1 MQPDRRFNNN
11 QSAYNTT
18 NSSRAGP
25 QQTPRNKNK
34 PQVPLP
40 NSRRSIT
47 PLRVHDRLASS
58 PLRAPLESAIEKC
71 AREKSLE
78 RHNRSRVLNRS
89 SRREDSS
96 IIRRGFL

>member
-11 QSAYNTT
+11 QSAYTT
-18 NSSRAGP
+18 SCNSRAGP
-25 QQTPRNKNK
+25 QQTPRTKTK

-47 PLRVHDRLASS
+47 PSRVHDRLASS

-78 RHNRSRVLNRS
+78 RQNRSRVLNRS

-96 IIRRGFL
+96 IMRRGLL